1 MTALTLAQSI
11 LAVPPFP
18 RANPHDIVVAR
29 PGASARPGE
38 AREVV
43 SALRRERVGG
53 AFWNENRDP
62 WRHPPI
68 GDSDAEALLRRI
80 ASSQPVDEPLK
91 AAVDKALLS
100 DLAWR
105 NPFTGEPIELV
116 ALIALLGHWRRLI
129 EENRGIVAAFGF
141 ASWKRDTVEP
151 LLWDGSSGP
160 TFAAPTPSLLASIP
174 TGARVACWKARVTP
188 EELAIIDDRFAVVEV
203 EDGFIRSVGLGADCV
218 PPLSVVV
225 DDMGVHYNPAVPN
238 RLEAI
243 IQQPDFSQDQL
254 TRAADLR
261 ALIVRHGIGKY
272 GVAGEQSATSFDES
286 RPEHPENRR
295 IVLVIGQVE
304 DDRSVRFGSP
314 IVRSNL
320 ALLEAARKLEPDA
333 YIIYRPHPDVTAGHR
348 IGSIPKT
355 RAEQLAD
362 EIDPMSPISDL
373 LSRAHALHTMTSLA
387 GFEAL
392 MRGKEV
398 VCHGQPFYSG
408 WGLTKDLAGKP
419 ARRTARPTIDEL
431 AAAVLLTYPRYL
443 DPVTNLPCTPEILVM
458 RLMAGITR
466 QNDALVPMRR
476 LQGLLRRAVAR
487 LGKSI

>member
-1 MTALTLAQSI
+1 MKALTLTRSI

-29 PGASARPGE
+29 PGASPRPGE

-43 SALRRERVGG
+43 DALRREKVGG
-53 AFWNENRDP
+53 AFWNADTDP
-62 WRHPPI
+62 WLHPPI
-68 GDSDAEALLRRI
+68 GDGDAEALLRRI
-80 ASSQPVDEPLK
+80 ASSAPIDGPLE
-91 AAVDKALLS
+91 AAVDEALLS
-100 DLAWR
+100 GVAWR

-141 ASWKRDTVEP
+141 ALWKRDTVEP

-160 TFAAPTPSLLASIP
+160 TFAAPTLSLLESLPAG
-174 TGARVACWKARVTP
+174 TRVACWKARVTA
-188 EELAIIDDRFAVVEV
+188 EELSLIEDRFAVVEV

-218 PPLSVVV
+218 PPLSVVI
-225 DDMGVHYNPAVPN
+225 DDMGVHYDPTVPN

-243 IQQPDFSQDQL
+243 IQQRDFSQDEL
-254 TRAADLR
+254 ARAADLR
-261 ALIVRHGIGKY
+261 ALIVQHGIGKY
-272 GVAGEQSATSFDES
+272 GVAGEKSATSSVEP
-286 RPEHPENRR
+286 RAALTENRR

-314 IVRSNL
+314 VVRSNL
-320 ALLEAARKLEPDA
+320 ALLEAARELEPDA

-348 IGSIPKT
+348 VGSIPKA

-373 LSRAHALHTMTSLA
+373 LSRADALHTMTSLA

-408 WGLTKDLAGKP
+408 WGLTKDLTGKP

-458 RLMAGITR
+458 RLMAGVTR

>member
-1 MTALTLAQSI
+1 M
-11 LAVPPFP
+11 
-18 RANPHDIVVAR
+18 
-29 PGASARPGE
+29 
-38 AREVV
+38 
-43 SALRRERVGG
+43 
-53 AFWNENRDP
+53 
-62 WRHPPI
+62 
-68 GDSDAEALLRRI
+68 
-80 ASSQPVDEPLK
+80 
-91 AAVDKALLS
+91 DKALLS
-100 DLAWR
+100 GLAWR

-141 ASWKRDTVEP
+141 ALWKRDTVEP
-151 LLWDGSSGP
+151 LLWDGANGP
-160 TFAAPTPSLLASIP
+160 TFAAPTPSLLASLP
-174 TGARVACWKARVTP
+174 AGARVACWKARVTP
-188 EELAIIDDRFAVVEV
+188 EELAIIEDRFAVVEV

-218 PPLSVVV
+218 PPLSVVI
-225 DDMGVHYNPAVPN
+225 DDMGVHYDPTVPN

-243 IQQPDFSQDQL
+243 IQQGDFSQDQL
-254 TRAADLR
+254 ARAADLR

-272 GVAGEQSATSFDES
+272 GVAGEQSATSSDEPQS
-286 RPEHPENRR
+286 EHPENRR

-314 IVRSNL
+314 VVRSNL

-348 IGSIPKT
+348 IGSIPK
-355 RAEQLAD
+355 AWVEKLAD
-362 EIDPMSPISDL
+362 EIDPTSPISNL
-373 LSRAHALHTMTSLA
+373 LSRADALHTMTSLA

-398 VCHGQPFYSG
+398 VCHGQPFYYG
-408 WGLTKDLAGKP
+408 WGLTQDLAGKP
-419 ARRTARPTIDEL
+419 ARRTARRTIDEL
-431 AAAVLLTYPRYL
+431 AAAVLLIYPRYL

-458 RLMAGITR
+458 RLMSGVTR